1 MDSLISP
8 RRNNR
13 FHVTDIGI
21 LIFLL
26 LFIALVALKFFDL
39 SKPPFEDAA
48 ILMRYA
54 ENFAQGHGIVWNI
67 GDKPVD
73 GATDFLFMISLGLLV
88 KVGMSLEFAARFIG
102 FSSHV
107 VTVWIVYL
115 SLRKLFHAHLLP
127 ALVTSLYL
135 AVGPGLY
142 YVATYFGTP
151 FFALFAC
158 ITWYFA
164 LTIILNAEVRGS
176 TLLFVTAA
184 LITALIRPEGVILS
198 SLMLLAIVY
207 INGLRK
213 SRYTVLCYLGIFLLF
228 GGLYFLWRWRYFG
241 FPLPNAF
248 YKKGGGH
255 IYPNSL
261 VESIGNTIKLCFPFL
276 PAFIIG
282 LYSRKTL
289 RFAIGFSIPI
299 IGFASAFVLI
309 SNEMNWAARFQ
320 YALLPIVLMS
330 WWPLIGAIKEDLCL
344 PKWNKLIL
352 QKQVA
357 VILLV
362 MAFSVGLIG
371 YRCRATIHH
380 QYYKDGR
387 YDIAVMLSEYRDK
400 HFTIATT
407 EAGLLPLYS
416 HWKALDA
423 WGLNDS
429 WIAHNGGITEE
440 YLARFKPH
448 IIMFN
453 VGLSPLVSW
462 EGSGAWFETVTTLK
476 KYAEKNGYVLAA
488 EFGAGPY
495 STHYYYVRSDFPE
508 SSEIISHIQTM
519 DYRWYAN
526 GRKSINY
533 ALFTAKQKQ

>member
-1 MDSLISP
+1 
-8 RRNNR
+8 
-13 FHVTDIGI
+13 
-21 LIFLL
+21 
-26 LFIALVALKFFDL
+26 
-39 SKPPFEDAA
+39 
-48 ILMRYA
+48 
-54 ENFAQGHGIVWNI
+54 
-67 GDKPVD
+67 
-73 GATDFLFMISLGLLV
+73 
-88 KVGMSLEFAARFIG
+88 
-102 FSSHV
+102 
-107 VTVWIVYL
+107 
-115 SLRKLFHAHLLP
+115 
-127 ALVTSLYL
+127 
-135 AVGPGLY
+135 
-142 YVATYFGTP
+142 
-151 FFALFAC
+151 
-158 ITWYFA
+158 
-164 LTIILNAEVRGS
+164 
-176 TLLFVTAA
+176 
-184 LITALIRPEGVILS
+184 
-198 SLMLLAIVY
+198 
-207 INGLRK
+207 
-213 SRYTVLCYLGIFLLF
+213 
-228 GGLYFLWRWRYFG
+228 
-241 FPLPNAF
+241 
-248 YKKGGGH
+248 
-255 IYPNSL
+255 
-261 VESIGNTIKLCFPFL
+261 
-276 PAFIIG
+276 
-282 LYSRKTL
+282 
-289 RFAIGFSIPI
+289 
-299 IGFASAFVLI
+299 
-309 SNEMNWAARFQ
+309 
-320 YALLPIVLMS
+320 MS